1 MEQEET
7 PSSTPAQPGHTRTAA
22 DAEKE
27 KTRARNLKQRFG
39 ITIED
44 YDAMLAAQG
53 GKCGICNKPPRP
65 ERRLAVDH
73 DHSNGDIR
81 GLLCTACNR
90 ELRYFDGHPDYL
102 ARAIDYLTKEPY
114 HRGTAKNRVK
124 KRRRRKKKTTAT
136 RKGPYVDRHG
146 KATY

>member
-1 MEQEET
+1 MTEDEQ
-7 PSSTPAQPGHTRTAA
+7 
-22 DAEKE
+22 KE
-27 KTRARNLKQRFG
+27 KTRARNLKARFG
-39 ITIED
+39 ITIEQ
-44 YDAMLAAQG
+44 YDSMLEAQG
-53 GKCGICNKPPRP
+53 NCCAICKRPPRP

-73 DHSNGDIR
+73 DHSTGDIR

-102 ARAIDYLTKEPY
+102 ANAIAYLTKEPY
-114 HRGTAKNRVK
+114 HKGTAKNRVK
-124 KRRRRKKKTTAT
+124 KRRRRRKKATTT